1 MDRHSGPTQPTPE
14 MIEAKRVSMET
25 TGKFFNAEDG
35 LLGLTDFFRRIG
47 LPKQPFKGVYI
58 TSLIHSV
65 I

>member
-35 LLGLTDFFRRIG
+35 LLGLRDFFSEDR
-47 LPKQPFKGVYI
+47 PPQSAF
-58 TSLIHSV
+58 
-65 I
+65 